1 MLISITGNQMV
12 MHGIVCIIW
21 QNSNKPCSLYNYSNM
36 ALRLLGQTSIYS
48 VVFSVSKSLLGIEKL
63 KNFTIF
69 SRRPQSHVRIGI
81 KTNYVMLLSGILSN
95 MPLVNCIFW
104 YTHKPLG
111 ECAYRKGCITIL
123 YHAIK
128 NSGHMGR
135 LGVIQLNCTNQWE
148 GLEEY

>member
-1 MLISITGNQMV
+1 
-12 MHGIVCIIW
+12 
-21 QNSNKPCSLYNYSNM
+21 M

-81 KTNYVMLLSGILSN
+81 KTSYVMLSSGILSN

-135 LGVIQLNCTNQWE
+135 LGVIQLNCTDQWE